1 MDLNTK
7 IEFVLGCHILP
18 SEKIG
23 LITLIY
29 ADRPLTT
36 VELNSINNCT
46 KTFENYKKLFAEFID
61 SGLVSLQPMKDSR
74 GVTRQHFVLDNA
86 ILESLIEEI

>member
-7 IEFVLGCHILP
+7 IEFVLGLRIKP
-18 SEKIG
+18 SEKTG
-23 LITLIY
+23 LLALIL
-29 ADRPLTT
+29 ADKPLTT

-46 KTFENYKKLFAEFID
+46 KTFENYKTLFADFID
-61 SGLVSLQPMKDSR
+61 SGLISLQPMKDSR
-74 GVTRQHFVLDNA
+74 GVTRQHFVLDDA